1 MVSILCQMNR
11 ILLSENIFILQE
23 VSKEVYTSYIP
34 ILNGNLAGHFRHI
47 IEYYNVFFEGLEQG
61 KIVYS
66 ARKRDKS
73 IELCCDNAI
82 KAIDNIQKKLIEI
95 SNSENILLSITDDLP
110 DDIETTL
117 PSNLSRELLAVYTH
131 TIHHNAI
138 IKIGILTIAP
148 QTKLPE
154 HFGIAPST
162 IAFHE
167 QQKSV
172 NI

>member
-1 MVSILCQMNR
+1 MIATLCQMNK
-11 ILLSENIFILQE
+11 ILLSENIEVLQE
-23 VSKEVYTSYIP
+23 ISDEIYTTFIP
-34 ILNGNLAGHFRHI
+34 SLNGTLAGHFRHI
-47 IEYYNVFFEGLEQG
+47 IEYYNVLFEGLEKE

-73 IELCCDNAI
+73 IEHSSKNAI
-82 KAIDNIQKKLIEI
+82 KSIKNIQGDLDRII
-95 SNSENILLSITDDLP
+95 SADDIPISISDDLP
-110 DDIETTL
+110 NEIHTTIQ
-117 PSNLSRELLAVYTH
+117 SNLSRELLAVYTH

-148 QTKLPE
+148 HTKLTE

-167 QQKSV
+167 QQKSMSL
-172 NI
+172 

>member
-1 MVSILCQMNR
+1 MVTTLCQMNVF
-11 ILLSENIFILQE
+11 LLQENITVLQEISENN
-23 VSKEVYTSYIP
+23 YTEYITT
-34 ILNGNLAGHFRHI
+34 LNGTLAGHFRHI
-47 IEYYNVFFEGLEQG
+47 IEYYNVFFEGLEYQ
-61 KIVYS
+61 KIDYS

-73 IELCCDNAI
+73 IEASPYNAI
-82 KAIDNIQKKLIEI
+82 IAIQGIETKLSSIAHL
-95 SNSENILLSITDDLP
+95 ENISLFIADDLP
-110 DDIETTL
+110 NGIETTL

-162 IAFHE
+162 IAFH
-167 QQKSV
+167 QQQS
-172 NI
+172 ISI